1 LSSCALE
8 RQVKNYLQLNLSL
21 LYWIL
26 IAPFTGQ
33 FFKIAP
39 IFRQMVAIGVRA
51 TPMVALTAFSVGVTL
66 AMQAAHSLESLGA
79 EMYIPDLVMLT
90 LLREM
95 GPVLIAVIVIG
106 RSCSAVA
113 AELGTMKVSEEI
125 EALEVM
131 AIDPISYL
139 IVPRFLAML
148 VMLPALTILGNYI
161 GVFGGWAV
169 CHLALDFN
177 TAGYVLRALESANTW
192 DLYSGM
198 IKSAV
203 FAWIIIT
210 IACNA
215 GLHVEGGAEGVGQ
228 ATTASVVQALLAMLV
243 TNAVLTAVFFF
254 GA

>member
-1 LSSCALE
+1 L
-8 RQVKNYLQLNLSL
+8 KNYLRLNLNL
-21 LYWIL
+21 LYWVL
-26 IAPFTGQ
+26 VAPFKGEL
-33 FFKIAP
+33 FP
-39 IFRQMVAIGVRA
+39 LSPVFRQMVFIGVRA
-51 TPMVALTAFSVGVTL
+51 APMVALTAFSIGVTL
-66 AMQAAHSLESLGA
+66 AMQGAHSLQKLGA
-79 EMYIPDLVMLT
+79 EMYVPDLVMVT

-106 RSCSAVA
+106 RSGSAVA

-131 AIDPISYL
+131 AINPISFL

-148 VMLPALTILGNYI
+148 VMLPALTVFGNYI

-169 CHLALDFN
+169 FHYALDFN
-177 TAGYVLRALESANTW
+177 TAGYILRALESATTW
-192 DLYSGM
+192 DLYSGI

-228 ATTASVVQALLAMLV
+228 ATTSSVVQALLAMLV
-243 TNAVLTAVFFF
+243 TNAILTGIFFF